1 MGEDEGLG
9 LASGFTGP
17 GVMGGDMGYRFGRS
31 MDLGGSGGG
40 VTLSRQVVGTIGTV
54 LLWTC
59 LLLLLLSSEFCRT
72 RGGWFSCLLFCL
84 VRKFLRLCPVKL
96 LSDLGRPLRKLVA
109 LGGGEPALDLSKL
122 VLVRVRRGVVG
133 ATSDSA
139 GYNDVNYEA

>member
-1 MGEDEGLG
+1 MGEDDGLG
-9 LASGFTGP
+9 LASGFMGP
-17 GVMGGDMGYRFGRS
+17 GLMVGERGLRFGRS

-40 VTLSRQVVGTIGTV
+40 VTLSRQVVGTMGTV

-72 RGGWFSCLLFCL
+72 KGGWLSCLLFCL
-84 VRKFLRLCPVKL
+84 VLKFLRLWPVKL
-96 LSDLGRPLRKLVA
+96 LSDLGSPLRKLVA
-109 LGGGEPALDLSKL
+109 FGGGEPAFDLSRL
-122 VLVRVRRGVVG
+122 VLVRVRRGVLG